1 MSRTSIYA
9 EIDQERA
16 RQEILKLVG
25 RFPSTCA
32 DPTMPLGHKLAV
44 LAEEFGEVSY
54 EVCEALAGHPA
65 APADLRDELLQVAA
79 VCVAWVESMGDP

>member
-1 MSRTSIYA
+1 MSRASIYEA
-9 EIDQERA
+9 IDRERA

-25 RFPSTCA
+25 RFTSTCA
-32 DPTMPLGHKLAV
+32 DTTMPLGHKLAV

-65 APADLRDELLQVAA
+65 APADLREELVQVAA
-79 VCVAWVESMGDP
+79 VCVAWIESMGEP